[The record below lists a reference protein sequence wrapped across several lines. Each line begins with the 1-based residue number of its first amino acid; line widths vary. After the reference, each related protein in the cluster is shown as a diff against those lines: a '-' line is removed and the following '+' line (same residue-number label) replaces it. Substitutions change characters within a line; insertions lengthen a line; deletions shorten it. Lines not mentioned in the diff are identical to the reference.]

1 MEEFLARELATGKLK
16 PLGSAGGCVSATQ
29 SYETDTGKV
38 FVKSND
44 DRKVYGL
51 GAWSLIRLG
60 VVNLHRQ
67 K

>member
-51 GAWSLIRLG
+51 GG
-60 VVNLHRQ
+60 VVINSIGRG
-67 K
+67 